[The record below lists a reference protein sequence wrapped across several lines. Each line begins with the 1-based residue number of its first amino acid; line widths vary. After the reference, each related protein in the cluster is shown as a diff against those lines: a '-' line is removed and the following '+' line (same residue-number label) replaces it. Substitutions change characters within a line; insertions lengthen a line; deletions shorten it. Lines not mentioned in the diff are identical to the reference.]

1 MLQKLTLL
9 AGLQLTAAAPLFST
23 DAKTQRF
30 MFNTFVR
37 EFRKEYSNQA
47 EEDRRFLHFVHNLQV
62 ADERNRVERQSNGTA
77 VHGISRFMDLS
88 QEEFATNYL
97 GSRSTSRPED
107 SALKRVVSEVPADG
121 KGSSVDWSGV
131 LTTPVKDQGY
141 CGSCWAFSATEQL
154 ESDSMRSLGTSYILS
169 AEQTNQCTNYI
180 FGGGCGGGFTESA
193 YEYIKSSGGLVQ
205 DSDYPYTK
213 STYAGK
219 TGACEV
225 DTSKDVVSLTGF
237 TQVKGETNMANYM
250 LATGPL
256 SVCVAAEVWNT
267 YRSGILT
274 TCPGG
279 VDHCVQAVGVDT
291 GANGYWKVRNSWGT
305 SWGEDGYIRLA
316 YGKDTCKITDDAT
329 YVDAIL
335 A

>member
-1 MLQKLTLL
+1 MFTKTLL
-9 AGLQLTAAAPLFST
+9 AAGLATATATPTLFSE
-23 DAKTQRF
+23 DADRQRF
-30 MFNTFVR
+30 MFDTFVR
-37 EFRKEYSNQA
+37 EHNKQYA
-47 EEDRRFLHFVHNLQV
+47 PEEVQTRFLNFVQNLKI
-62 ADERNRVERQSNGTA
+62 ADERNQAERKNNGTA

-88 QEEFATNYL
+88 QEEFRSNYL
-97 GSRSTSRPED
+97 GARRPTDEDRSGLKTVLSSVP
-107 SALKRVVSEVPADG
+107 SAAS
-121 KGSSVDWSGV
+121 SSVDWSGV

-154 ESDSMRSLGTSYILS
+154 ESDSMRTLGTSYILS
-169 AEQTNQCTNYI
+169 AEQTNQCTEYV

-193 YEYIKSSGGLVQ
+193 YNYIKTSGGLVQ
-205 DSDYPYTK
+205 DKDYPYTK
-213 STYAGK
+213 STYMGK

-225 DTSKDVVSLTGF
+225 DTSLDVVSLTGF
-237 TQVKGETNMANYM
+237 TQIKGETNMANYM

-267 YRSGILT
+267 YRGGILT

-291 GANGYWKVRNSWGT
+291 SRNGYWKVRNSWGT

-316 YGKDTCKITDDAT
+316 YGSDTCKITDDAT
-329 YVDAIL
+329 YVDAVM